1 MSKKN
6 RAEAKKTNKNV
17 DGVKSLDPRV
27 SRLPE
32 ISTQIRDETLN
43 RHEQFETYEVF
54 VQPKTGRPFQH
65 EGSVHAPNLE
75 LAYVLAKETFTR
87 RFTCSSIFVIATD
100 NVHASPLTEGDQNV
114 YDLFSG
120 SAESNAEKT
129 VYEVFHLRKRGKQHI
144 QVGQV
149 HSSSV
154 AAAFASAKNQFD
166 KNAPIFNVWVMLSSN
181 IRYTGEEEADLWAT
195 LPEKKFRDA
204 TEYRGGDKLNEFLS
218 RDKRS

>member
-1 MSKKN
+1 
-6 RAEAKKTNKNV
+6 
-17 DGVKSLDPRV
+17 VKSLDPRV
-27 SRLPE
+27 TRLPE
-32 ISTQIRDETLN
+32 VSPQIRDETVIH
-43 RHEQFETYEVF
+43 HEQFETYEVF
-54 VQPKTGRPFQH
+54 VQPKSARPFQH

-100 NVHASPLTEGDQNV
+100 NVHISPLTEGDQNV
-114 YDLFSG
+114 YDLISD
-120 SAESNAEKT
+120 SPESEAEKT

-144 QVGQV
+144 QAGQV

-154 AAAFASAKNQFD
+154 AAAFTNAKNQFD
-166 KNAPIFNVWVMLSSN
+166 KGTPVFNVWVMLSSD
-181 IRYTGEEEADLWAT
+181 IRYTGDGEADFWAT

-218 RDKRS
+218 RNTRS